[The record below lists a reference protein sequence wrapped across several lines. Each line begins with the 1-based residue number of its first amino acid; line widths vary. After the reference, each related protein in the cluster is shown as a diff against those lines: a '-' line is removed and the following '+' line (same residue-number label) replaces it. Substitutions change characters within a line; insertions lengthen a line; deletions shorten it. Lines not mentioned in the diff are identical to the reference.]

1 MNVVVESVHGDKLNA
16 LAQNPKLPAA
26 DLPRVGAHIAKY
38 EAWVDGMDK
47 LDADGDELLEC
58 LVELLNAYKKSVEF
72 DLIFCSDAN
81 FLQRQKGQL
90 KLDNTVLEEF
100 LPRLF
105 DAQRKWKWFAKVRV
119 LPPQPL
125 STSLS

>member
-1 MNVVVESVHGDKLNA
+1 
-16 LAQNPKLPAA
+16 
-26 DLPRVGAHIAKY
+26 
-38 EAWVDGMDK
+38 MDK

-81 FLQRQKGQL
+81 FLQHQKGQL

-105 DAQRKWKWFAKVRV
+105 AKAQI
-119 LPPQPL
+119 LPSQPP